1 MVYHHFDKAV
11 ACSAQLAIVPETK
24 PTIDFLE
31 KMRKPLTYLWE
42 NFLVGSVF
50 QKSCKPRAYPAI

>member
-11 ACSAQLAIVPETK
+11 ACIAQLAIVPETK

-31 KMRKPLTYLWE
+31 KMRKPLTYLRE

-50 QKSCKPRAYPAI
+50 Q